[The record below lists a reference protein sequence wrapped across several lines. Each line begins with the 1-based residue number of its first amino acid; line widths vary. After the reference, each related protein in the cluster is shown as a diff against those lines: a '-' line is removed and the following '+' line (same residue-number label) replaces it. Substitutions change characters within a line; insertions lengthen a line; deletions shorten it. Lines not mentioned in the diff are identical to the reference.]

1 MINMFNK
8 EEFFAEPVSVQMHE
22 EVSYAQDAYGN
33 AVAAFP
39 REQTVIINVGGE
51 DYDIRELV
59 WRLKSAE
66 TLLDQLIY
74 RVNDL
79 ETRMAQQ
86 ENRYF

>member
-22 EVSYAQDAYGN
+22 EVSYAQDAFGN

-39 REQTVIINVGGE
+39 HERTIIINVGGE
-51 DYDIRELV
+51 DYDVRELV
-59 WRLKSAE
+59 WRLKCAE
-66 TLLDQLIY
+66 DYVNLLIN
-74 RVNDL
+74 RVDDL
-79 ETRMAQQ
+79 EIRMAQQ

>member
-8 EEFFAEPVSVQMHE
+8 EEFFAQPVSVQMHE

-39 REQTVIINVGGE
+39 HERTIVISVGGE
-51 DYDIRELV
+51 DYDVRELV

-66 TLLDQLIY
+66 TLLGQLIY
-74 RVNDL
+74 RVNNL
-79 ETRMAQQ
+79 EARMAQQ